1 MNKLAFV
8 ALATLLCSG
17 GVAFAA
23 TQAQQAFMTQAI
35 QGDLAEV
42 QMGKLAQQK
51 GATQQAKS
59 FGQILTND
67 HQANEQKANQV
78 AKQIGVTPPTSPSA
92 EQKSD
97 FDRLSKL
104 SGEAFDRQ
112 FAAMMVE
119 GHRKNIS
126 EFRREA
132 RVNNAVG
139 QYAKQT
145 LPTLEKHLRAAER
158 LEHTSRTTAR

>member
-1 MNKLAFV
+1 MKKLAFV
-8 ALATLLCSG
+8 ALATMLCSG
-17 GVAFAA
+17 GVASAA
-23 TQAQQAFMTQAI
+23 IQQAFITRAM
-35 QGDLAEV
+35 QGNLAEV

-51 GATQQAKS
+51 GGTQQARS
-59 FGQILTND
+59 FGQMLTND
-67 HQANEQKANQV
+67 HQANQQKADQV

-92 EQKSD
+92 MQRSD
-97 FDRLSKL
+97 YNRLSKL
-104 SGEAFDRQ
+104 SGLAFDQQ

-119 GHRKNIS
+119 GHRKTIS

-132 RVNNAVG
+132 RMSGAVG

-158 LEHTSRTTAR
+158 LEHNSRTAAR

>member
-8 ALATLLCSG
+8 VFATILCSS

-23 TQAQQAFMTQAI
+23 TQQAFITRAM
-35 QGDLAEV
+35 QGNLAEV

-59 FGQILTND
+59 LGQMLKND
-67 HQANEQKANQV
+67 HQANQQRAGQV
-78 AKQIGVTPPTSPSA
+78 AKEMGVTPPTSPSA
-92 EQKSD
+92 MQNSD
-97 FDRLSKL
+97 YDHLSKL
-104 SGEAFDRQ
+104 SGAAFDQ
-112 FAAMMVE
+112 EFAAMMVKD
-119 GHRKNIS
+119 HRKDIG

-132 RVNNAVG
+132 RMKGPVG

-145 LPTLEKHLRAAER
+145 LPTLEKHLRAAAR
-158 LEHTSRTTAR
+158 LEHTGRTAAR